1 VRRVTHLI
9 LAVDGLSHPKTERN
23 WRRCHDPV
31 IQLELADYADALASF
46 GRGEG
51 VKTQVLP
58 AA

>member
-1 VRRVTHLI
+1 
-9 LAVDGLSHPKTERN
+9 
-23 WRRCHDPV
+23 V
-31 IQLELADYADALASF
+31 IQLEPADYSEALASF